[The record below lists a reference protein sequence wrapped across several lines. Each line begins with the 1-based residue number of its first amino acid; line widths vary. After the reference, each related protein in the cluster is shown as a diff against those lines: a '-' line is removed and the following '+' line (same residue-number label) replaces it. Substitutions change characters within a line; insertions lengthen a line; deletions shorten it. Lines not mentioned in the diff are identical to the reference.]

1 MPFPVRGIIVAGVRA
16 CAYSIII
23 QESSSMSLAHRL
35 LFMLTAVAVALCI
48 ASVSYPVDWSQ
59 PIAQILGVLI
69 FGVALMVPFI
79 IIFAFTRFVKTTA
92 MVFALCGLN
101 VFLMGLWI
109 YFFGSTFI
117 WNTTSDAQDALLFAV
132 APVYGIV
139 LAVGFGGLIF
149 LGDVALRALQK
160 PSDD

>member
-1 MPFPVRGIIVAGVRA
+1 MP
-16 CAYSIII
+16 
-23 QESSSMSLAHRL
+23 LAHRL
-35 LFMLTAVAVALCI
+35 LFMLTAVAVALCV
-48 ASVSYPVDWSQ
+48 ASVLYPVNWSQ
-59 PIAQILGVLI
+59 PIWQIFGILI
-69 FGVALMVPFI
+69 FGLALMVPFI
-79 IIFAFTRFVKTTA
+79 IIYVFTRFVQTTT

-101 VFLMGLWI
+101 VLLMGLWI

-149 LGDVALRALQK
+149 LGDVALRNMR
-160 PSDD
+160 SGEG